1 MRKNMIQTLVVFALL
16 LAGGV
21 ELSRAQLQMPRP
33 SPKATFTQS
42 VGLTDVT
49 ITYSRP
55 GVKGRAIWGSLVPYN
70 QVWRAGANEATIFT
84 VGDDVLVEGKK
95 LAKGSYSL
103 HAIPTPDTWTVIF
116 NKVAEQWGS
125 YSYKE
130 EEDALRVTV
139 KARKGAFVERMRI
152 TVEDITDSTAA
163 VVLAWENLEVP
174 FGLKVNTMTKA
185 LASAKSTFSPRA
197 LFTAAQMAAQGK
209 NMELANKYLNAA
221 MAIEENYQNTS
232 TKANWCAQAGNVKEA
247 VLYGDKA
254 VALGKAAQQT
264 PKDLA
269 DLEKNLAAWKKKKK

>member
-1 MRKNMIQTLVVFALL
+1 MRKKMVQTLVVLALL
-16 LAGGV
+16 LAVGA

-33 SPKATFTQS
+33 SPKATVTQT

-49 ITYSRP
+49 ISYSRP
-55 GVKGRAIWGSLVPYN
+55 GAKGRAIWGSLVPYN

-84 VGDDVLVEGKK
+84 LSDDVLVEGKK

-103 HAIPTPDTWTVIF
+103 HAIPTADTWTVIF

-125 YSYKE
+125 YSYKQ

-139 KARKGAFVERMRI
+139 KSRKGPFVERMRFS
-152 TVEDITDSTAA
+152 VEDMTDSTAT

-174 FGLKVNTMTKA
+174 FGLQVNTTTKA

-197 LFTAAQMAAQGK
+197 LFTAAQMAVQGK